1 MQKPCWLM
9 LTILAVKIRVHWCAF
24 VVSLSDAMRT
34 LIIGCGYIGLPL
46 GAELVRQGHEVIGI
60 GRSAEGRADLKE
72 AGIKAVNADLTQ
84 PESLRRLEGPFD
96 WVVNCVSSSHGGL
109 EDYRRVYLEGTRHL
123 IEWLGAQPPKKFI
136 YTSSTGV
143 YGQDNGAVVKEE
155 HPTEPATETAR
166 VLVETEQLLLAAAR
180 EKKFPAA
187 ILRVAGIYGPRRIHL
202 LQQFIAN
209 EARIEGKG
217 ERHLNMIHRDDVV
230 GAIIAA
236 LKNARPGEAYNA
248 SDDEPVAQV
257 HFLRWL
263 SETLGKWMPPAA
275 TPEELAKKKRGVTNK
290 KVSNRRLKMELGYQL
305 KFPTFRQ
312 GYTAEIKRLEDAGEL
327 DIEPEPR

>member
-1 MQKPCWLM
+1 M
-9 LTILAVKIRVHWCAF
+9 RV
-24 VVSLSDAMRT
+24 

-46 GAELVRQGHEVIGI
+46 GAELVRQGHEVIGL

-72 AGIKAVNADLTQ
+72 AGIQAINADLTQ
-84 PESLRRLEGPFD
+84 PESLRRVEGPFD
-96 WVVNCVSSSHGGL
+96 WVVNCVSSSHGGI

-123 IEWLGAQPPKKFI
+123 IDWLSATPPKKFI

-143 YGQDNGAVVKEE
+143 YGQDNGSVVKEE
-155 HPTEPATETAR
+155 HSTEPASETGK
-166 VLVETEQLLLAAAR
+166 VLVATEQLLLAAAR
-180 EKKFPAA
+180 ERKFSAA
-187 ILRVAGIYGPRRIHL
+187 ILRIAGIYGPGRIHL
-202 LQQFIAN
+202 LHQFIAN
-209 EARIEGKG
+209 ESRIEGKG

-236 LKNARPGEAYNA
+236 LKNAKPGEVYNVV
-248 SDDEPVAQV
+248 DDEPVAQV

-290 KVSNRRLKMELGYQL
+290 KVSNRRMKMELGYL
-305 KFPTFRQ
+305 PKFPTFRQ
-312 GYTAEIKRLEDAGEL
+312 GYTAEIRRLEEAGEL
-327 DIEPEPR
+327 EIEAEDRTGLG